1 MEKRENA
8 ILRGVKEYIL
18 IALGLLL
25 YTLGWVVF
33 LIPNGLVG
41 GGVTGISAIIY
52 YATGFPISYSFFI
65 INTILLAI
73 ALKVMGKTFGVKTI
87 FAIVVTTIFFKVI
100 PGVIPEELIR
110 DIAIDNGKLLS
121 AIIGGACAGAGI
133 AVTFTQ
139 GGSSGGTDII
149 ALMIN
154 KYRNISPGRLIL
166 MMDIIIIASSLLIP
180 TEGSLGSRVAI
191 VIYGYVLIG
200 ITGYTIDLILS
211 GARQSIQIFIFSK
224 KHDEIAEKITAM
236 GRGVTVINAMGWFTK
251 QEGKVLMVIVRRTES
266 NYVFRVVREIDRNAF
281 LSVGNVMGV
290 YGQGFDEMKR

>member
-1 MEKRENA
+1 MEARAKT
-8 ILRGVKEYIL
+8 IFTGIKEYSL
-18 IALGLLL
+18 IALGLLI
-25 YTLGWVVF
+25 YSLGWVLF

-41 GGVTGISAIIY
+41 GGVTGVSAIIFY
-52 YATGFPISYSFFI
+52 MSGFPVSYSYLI
-65 INTILLAI
+65 INTVLLILAI
-73 ALKVMGKTFGVKTI
+73 KILGRGFGIKTI
-87 FAIVVTTIFFKVI
+87 YAVAVVSLFLKFL
-100 PGVIPEELIR
+100 PGVIPPELIE
-110 DIAIDNGKLLS
+110 DIAIGNGKLLS

-133 AVTFTQ
+133 AITFTQ

-149 ALMIN
+149 ALIIN

-180 TEGSLGSRVAI
+180 TDGSLGSRVAV

-200 ITGYTIDLILS
+200 VSGYTIDLVLS

-224 KHDEIAEKITAM
+224 RHEEIAERITAI
-236 GRGVTVINAMGWFTK
+236 GRGVTVINAMGWYTK

-266 NYVFRVVREIDRNAF
+266 NYVYKVVREIDKNAF

>member
-1 MEKRENA
+1 MA
-8 ILRGVKEYIL
+8 
-18 IALGLLL
+18 
-25 YTLGWVVF
+25 
-33 LIPNGLVG
+33 
-41 GGVTGISAIIY
+41 
-52 YATGFPISYSFFI
+52 SFF
-65 INTILLAI
+65 
-73 ALKVMGKTFGVKTI
+73 LKFL
-87 FAIVVTTIFFKVI
+87 
-100 PGVIPEELIR
+100 PGVIPPELIE
-110 DIAIDNGKLLS
+110 DIAIGNGKLLS

-133 AVTFTQ
+133 ALTFTQ

-149 ALMIN
+149 ALIIN

-180 TEGSLGSRVAI
+180 TDGSLGSRVAV

-200 ITGYTIDLILS
+200 VSGYTIDLVLS

-224 KHDEIAEKITAM
+224 RHEEIAERITAI
-236 GRGVTVINAMGWFTK
+236 GRGVTVINAMGWYTK

-266 NYVFRVVREIDRNAF
+266 NYVYKVVREIDRNAF

>member
-1 MEKRENA
+1 
-8 ILRGVKEYIL
+8 
-18 IALGLLL
+18 
-25 YTLGWVVF
+25 
-33 LIPNGLVG
+33 
-41 GGVTGISAIIY
+41 
-52 YATGFPISYSFFI
+52 
-65 INTILLAI
+65 
-73 ALKVMGKTFGVKTI
+73 
-87 FAIVVTTIFFKVI
+87 
-100 PGVIPEELIR
+100 
-110 DIAIDNGKLLS
+110 
-121 AIIGGACAGAGI
+121 
-133 AVTFTQ
+133 
-139 GGSSGGTDII
+139 
-149 ALMIN
+149 

-266 NYVFRVVREIDRNAF
+266 NYVFRIVREIDRNAF